1 MTQNNFNRTRN
12 NDQADHSN
20 YWGEWSRVGCEHKTW
35 QRFRLYQRQIK
46 PGKYIR
52 TLSHG
57 EVIISQQLF
66 DEQDQ
71 LDMALEVKV
80 GGNYPAGEFAE
91 VRNFYFQRL
100 ATCSDPCDGKV
111 DCTTFINGCGFSSA
125 NTNYHAGHFLVSKK
139 MKISYELKCDRSLT
153 TERYI
158 MQLIERGGF
167 HLYDVK
173 YYQSHKYLT
182 IYHDI
187 TDDSGGLAINHLN
200 CADGEWEKM
209 VMEIRAKEDEFVVT
223 FLQNGILKLGFQF
236 I

>member
-1 MTQNNFNRTRN
+1 M
-12 NDQADHSN
+12 
-20 YWGEWSRVGCEHKTW
+20 
-35 QRFRLYQRQIK
+35 
-46 PGKYIR
+46 
-52 TLSHG
+52 SHG

-125 NTNYHAGHFLVSKK
+125 DTDYHAGHFQVSKK
-139 MKISYELKCDRSLT
+139 MKMSYELKCDRSLT
-153 TERYI
+153 TERFI
-158 MQLIERGGF
+158 MGLIERDGGY
-167 HLYDVK
+167 LYTVK
-173 YYQSHKYLT
+173 YYQWNKYLT
-182 IYHDI
+182 IYHHI
-187 TDDSGGLAINHLN
+187 TDSGGFGISHLN

-209 VMEIRAKEDEFVVT
+209 VMEIRAKGDEFVVT